1 MLHTGS
7 PRTRSLISIHTVH
20 TLPST
25 GHSKTGSKRHQG
37 SREHIAALRTDLFAM
52 IYVWAASGSYC
63 EQHHGR
69 DVASVDRGSDA
80 HAVRSVRR
88 AHCAFVNLAGGAVAL
103 ILLR

>member
-37 SREHIAALRTDLFAM
+37 SREHIAALRADLFAM
-52 IYVWAASGSYC
+52 IYVWAAASGIYC

-69 DVASVDRGSDA
+69 DVASIEVRTRTQSGPCGA
-80 HAVRSVRR
+80 HIV
-88 AHCAFVNLAGGAVAL
+88 
-103 ILLR
+103 LLSTWLVERWR

>member
-37 SREHIAALRTDLFAM
+37 SRQHIAALRADLFAM
-52 IYVWAASGSYC
+52 IYVWAAASGIYC

-69 DVASVDRGSDA
+69 DVASIE
-80 HAVRSVRR
+80 VRSRTQSGPCG

>member
-25 GHSKTGSKRHQG
+25 GQSKTGSKRHQG
-37 SREHIAALRTDLFAM
+37 SREHIAALRPDLFAM
-52 IYVWAASGSYC
+52 IYVWAAASGIYC

-69 DVASVDRGSDA
+69 DVASIE
-80 HAVRSVRR
+80 VRSRTQSGPCG

>member
-25 GHSKTGSKRHQG
+25 GHSKTGSKRNQG
-37 SREHIAALRTDLFAM
+37 SREHIAALRADLFAM
-52 IYVWAASGSYC
+52 IYVWAAASGIYC

-69 DVASVDRGSDA
+69 DVASIEDERARSQVRAA
-80 HAVRSVRR
+80 HIV
-88 AHCAFVNLAGGAVAL
+88 
-103 ILLR
+103 LLSTWLVERWR